1 MASVLHPASAVALAI
16 ALSSGVA
23 VAAQKLGV
31 DVYPGAT
38 ALDAKSA
45 HVKATTGVAEAY
57 CYRTSD
63 APDAVAAFVLKQA
76 GFVAREQYVYRRQKV
91 DVVIH
96 PPAANP
102 KTGAMSPTVFCIMT
116 AKD

>member
-1 MASVLHPASAVALAI
+1 MASVLRPASAVALAI

-23 VAAQKLGV
+23 LAAQKLGV
-31 DVYPGAT
+31 DVYPGAK

-45 HVKATTGVAEAY
+45 YVKATTHVAEAY
-57 CYRTSD
+57 CYGTAD
-63 APDAVAAFVLKQA
+63 GPDAVAAFVLKQA
-76 GFVAREQYVYRRQKV
+76 GFVTRERYAYRRQKV

-116 AKD
+116 ARD